1 MVTGGGSGVP
11 IGVAASSADV
21 TVIGNSSEAKITVP
35 GTLVVIIVT
44 LPVAVVAKV
53 DITAMFRFFAVI
65 LAIVRFDPIA
75 TMACR
80 SS

>member
-11 IGVAASSADV
+11 MGVAASLTDV
-21 TVIGNSSEAKITVP
+21 IVIGNVSEAKTTVP
-35 GTLVVIIVT
+35 GTLVVLIVT
-44 LPVAVVAKV
+44 VPVAVVVKV
-53 DITAMFRFFAVI
+53 DITAMFRFLAVI